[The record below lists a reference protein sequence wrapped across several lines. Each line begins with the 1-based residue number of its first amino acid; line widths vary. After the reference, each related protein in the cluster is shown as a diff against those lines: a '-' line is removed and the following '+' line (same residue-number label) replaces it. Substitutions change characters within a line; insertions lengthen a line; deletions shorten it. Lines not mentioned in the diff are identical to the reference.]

1 MRERLRDQKAKRSA
15 LNMLQHSVVVVVV
28 VLVLISF
35 AGEAKGSLV
44 FFSSQSGVTKP
55 QKAKHPVSCRAKT
68 TRFASESF

>member
-1 MRERLRDQKAKRSA
+1 MRERLRDQKDKRSA
-15 LNMLQHSVVVVVV
+15 LNMLQHSVVVVV

>member
-15 LNMLQHSVVVVVV
+15 LNMLQHSVVVVV